1 MISIFHHIPSLNHP
15 PKVERPLRQLL
26 HWPQVATGKV
36 GGFGMVGSKDAA
48 NFQVA
53 IFDAGTMRLFLPS
66 ISRAE

>member
-1 MISIFHHIPSLNHP
+1 
-15 PKVERPLRQLL
+15 LL